1 MFTLAFLL
9 LLYFLPSIIAHNKRD
24 ATAILLLNFFLGWTG
39 IGWLM
44 ALIWACASEPCQ
56 QIRMIPVAIN
66 GPLLLP
72 VRQLRPPR
80 HPLLHRLR
88 PHRLNQL

>member
-24 ATAILLLNFFLGWTG
+24 TTAILLLNFFFGWTG

-44 ALIWACASEPCQ
+44 ALVWACASEPSSYV
-56 QIRMIPVAIN
+56 RMVPVPVAGRFCCQCGN
-66 GPLLLP
+66 FA
-72 VRQLRPPR
+72 
-80 HPLLHRLR
+80 HPGTHFCTACGRTV
-88 PHRLNQL
+88 